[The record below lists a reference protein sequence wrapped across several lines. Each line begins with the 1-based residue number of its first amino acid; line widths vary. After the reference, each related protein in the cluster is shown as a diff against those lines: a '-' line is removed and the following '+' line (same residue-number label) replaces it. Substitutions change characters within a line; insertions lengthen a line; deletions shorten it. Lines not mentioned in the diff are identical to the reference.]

1 MKATLQVINQMVADK
16 VIADYAFGGAIGTIA
31 YLEPFL
37 TQDVD
42 IFMSCSTTPGGLIV
56 SPAPIYD
63 YLAARGHRAEREYIR
78 IEGWLVQFLP
88 VEKPLYADALAHAV
102 TRDVNGVPVRI
113 FSAEH
118 LMAIALDP
126 GRAKGHARL
135 VQFVEAG
142 VFDPVQFEAILQRHG
157 LVDKWKRFEQ
167 RFLQP

>member
-16 VIADYAFGGAIGTIA
+16 VIADYAIGGAIGAIA

-42 IFMSCSTTPGGLIV
+42 VFMSFSTTPGGLIV

-88 VEKPLYADALAHAV
+88 VEKPLQADALAHAV
-102 TRDVNGVPVRI
+102 TRDVDGVPVRV

-118 LMAIALDP
+118 LMAIALDT
-126 GRAKGHARL
+126 GRGKDHARL
-135 VQFVEAG
+135 IQFVEAG
-142 VFDPVQFEAILQRHG
+142 VFDPVQLEAILQQHG